1 MALETEANVI
11 FYMIGKR
18 KCLGEAVAKTTLTLF
33 LANLVHHFKLVKVD
47 TAPLPDPEP
56 LGGLTL
62 MPRDFQFKLKPVHLH
77 SW

>member
-1 MALETEANVI
+1 MY
-11 FYMIGKR
+11 FIGKR

-33 LANLVHHFKLVKVD
+33 LANIVKHFKLVKVEN
-47 TAPLPDPEP
+47 ASPLPDPEP

-62 MPRDFQFKLKPVHLH
+62 MPRDFQFQLKPINIH